1 MAAPLSARALK
12 VLDDDNNDDIDN
24 DNNDDDNNDDDD
36 DVSVSAQAGD

>member
-24 DNNDDDNNDDDD
+24 DNNDDDNNDDD
-36 DVSVSAQAGD
+36 VSVSTQAGD